1 MKKELLLCLSAI
13 VFFSAGCSAEEK
25 NNEKA
30 PSKELVAPKYES
42 TAEQAVKGERKMIA
56 KKGDKVKV
64 QYEGSTTAD
73 GKVFDKSRP
82 DSPLEFTV
90 GAGQM
95 IKGFDKAVE
104 GMKLNEEKTASF
116 PCEEGY
122 GKRDEK
128 MLLKFKKD
136 FFGGKLPSKGQELSL
151 QDESGYPHRAVVI
164 EVTQEEA
171 TLDLNQFLAGK
182 GLTFKIKLVSIE

>member
-1 MKKELLLCLSAI
+1 MRKELLVCLSAAI
-13 VFFSAGCSAEEK
+13 FFAAGCSAEEK
-25 NNEKA
+25 RDAKA
-30 PSKELVAPKYES
+30 PLKELIAPKYES
-42 TAEQAVKGERKMIA
+42 TAEQAAKGEKKMIA

-73 GKVFDKSRP
+73 GKVFDKSKP
-82 DSPLEFTV
+82 DNPLEFTV

-95 IKGFDKAVE
+95 IKGFDRAVE

-116 PCEEGY
+116 SCEEGY

-136 FFGGKLPSKGQELSL
+136 FFGGKLPSKGQELTL
-151 QDESGYPHRAVVI
+151 QDQSGYPHRAVVTD
-164 EVTQEEA
+164 VTEEEA
-171 TLDLNQFLAGK
+171 TLDLNHFLAGK
-182 GLTFKIKLVSIE
+182 DLTFKIKLVSIE

>member
-1 MKKELLLCLSAI
+1 MKKELLLCLSVI
-13 VFFSAGCSAEEK
+13 VLFAAGCSAEDK
-25 NNEKA
+25 GAEKA
-30 PSKELVAPKYES
+30 QPKDLSASKYEA
-42 TAEQAVKGERKMIA
+42 TAEQAVKGEKKMIA

-82 DSPLEFTV
+82 ESPLEFTL

-104 GMKLNEEKTASF
+104 GMKLNEEKTAAFS
-116 PCEEGY
+116 CEEGY

-128 MLLKFKKD
+128 MMMKFKKD

-151 QDESGYPHRAVVI
+151 QDQSGYPHRAVVT
-164 EVTQEEA
+164 EVTEEEA
-171 TLDLNQFLAGK
+171 TLDLNHFLAGK
-182 GLTFKIKLVSIE
+182 DLTFKIKLVSIE

>member
-1 MKKELLLCLSAI
+1 MKKELLLCLSAL
-13 VFFSAGCSAEEK
+13 VLFAAGCSAEEK
-25 NNEKA
+25 SDAKA
-30 PSKELVAPKYES
+30 PLNELIAPKHES
-42 TAEQAVKGERKMIA
+42 TAEQAVKGEKKMIA

-73 GKVFDKSRP
+73 GKVFDKSTP
-82 DSPLEFTV
+82 DNPLEFTV

-95 IKGFDKAVE
+95 IRGFDKAVE

-116 PCEEGY
+116 SCDEGY

-136 FFGGKLPSKGQELSL
+136 FFGGKMPSKGQELTL
-151 QDESGYPHRAVVI
+151 QDQSGNPHRAI
-164 EVTQEEA
+164 VTDVTAEEA
-171 TLDLNQFLAGK
+171 TLDLNHFLAGK
-182 GLTFKIKLVSIE
+182 DLTFKIKLVSIE